1 MNEVLFVRDKKFTE
15 RLKSIITSTRIQIEE
30 KYQPKRAIESCNH
43 FFAASN
49 NPHFAHIDHDDRR
62 MFYLKVPNAFKWKTE
77 CWGKVYAAMDS
88 DEVSFVVYNLPTMD
102 LCKFNVQ
109 IRPNSKELVS
119 QKIDSLLPFHRYW
132 FDWFWNGE

>member
-1 MNEVLFVRDKKFTE
+1 LLGDVDSINGRFNSILERGYAVFMNEVLFVRDKKFTE

-62 MFYLKVPNAFKWKTE
+62 MFYLKVPNAFK
-77 CWGKVYAAMDS
+77 
-88 DEVSFVVYNLPTMD
+88 
-102 LCKFNVQ
+102 
-109 IRPNSKELVS
+109 
-119 QKIDSLLPFHRYW
+119 
-132 FDWFWNGE
+132 